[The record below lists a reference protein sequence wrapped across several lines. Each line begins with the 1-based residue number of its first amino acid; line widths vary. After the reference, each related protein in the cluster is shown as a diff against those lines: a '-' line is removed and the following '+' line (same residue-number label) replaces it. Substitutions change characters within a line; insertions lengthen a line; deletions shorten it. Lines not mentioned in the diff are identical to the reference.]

1 MIEKIKELLLKYDAE
16 YDEHYGYYIFP
27 TTYETNG
34 ALLWFFQEQTVQ
46 IAETVYLQNY
56 DTISYAGVTSYEL
69 SQQNLLDIIEKQ
81 LNILHKQFFESLKEI
96 KKHQMKIK
104 IKSANSDFK

>member
-34 ALLWFFQEQTVQ
+34 ALLWFYQEQTVQ
-46 IAETVYLQNY
+46 IAETVYQQDY
-56 DTISYAGVTSYEL
+56 CVISYAGVYSYDIT
-69 SQQNLLDIIEKQ
+69 QQNLLDIIEKQ
-81 LNILHKQFFESLKEI
+81 LNLLHKQFFDSLKEI
-96 KKHQMKIK
+96 KNHKMKIK
-104 IKSANSDFK
+104 IKAANSDFK

>member
-16 YDEHYGYYIFP
+16 YDEHYGFYIFP

-34 ALLWFFQEQTVQ
+34 ALLWFYQEQTVQ
-46 IAETVYLQNY
+46 IAETVYQQDY
-56 DTISYAGVTSYEL
+56 DTISYAGVTSYVL
-69 SQQNLLDIIEKQ
+69 NQDNILDTINKQ
-81 LNILHKQFFESLKEI
+81 LNLLQKQFFDALKEI
-96 KKHQMKIK
+96 KNHQMKIK

>member
-16 YDEHYGYYIFP
+16 YKEHYGFYIFA
-27 TTYETNG
+27 TTFETNG
-34 ALLWFFQEQTVQ
+34 ALLWFYQEQTVQ
-46 IAETVYLQNY
+46 IAERVYQQDY
-56 DTISYAGVTSYEL
+56 DTISYAGVISYDIT
-69 SQQNLLDIIEKQ
+69 QQNILEIIDKQ
-81 LNILHKQFFESLKEI
+81 LNLLRNQFFDSLKEI